1 MRSVAALLLVAL
13 IQGLPAYVRE
23 GNRVETEFHG
33 YTDRL
38 TRFFQNL
45 RATVEHEV
53 SSDEAAALLRRLET
67 PPPSPGVY
75 GYQMLPEIEE
85 IPPAPTPIRTFSY
98 SWPITQGYIQGEETR
113 LERAKLD
120 LARVSRLSPA
130 QKSGLLSD
138 LIDQYV
144 ELVRN
149 QKTVDQY
156 IEYNRFWQRSIV
168 ESRSRFDKM
177 TELYNLL
184 KSGNPDTAGTIREAL
199 GRPDAPRFLRIRRD
213 GPNQITL
220 QVRVYTDISDDTYLM
235 RVRSVIEDI
244 WRAEEDG
251 MKYAL
256 EMELRKIAPADLY
269 RGRNV
274 PRPGDHFDVDKHV
287 ARFPSDGG
295 VLTTAAEFTYGS
307 VGRYVALGPGDL
319 APRTLGH
326 EFGHILGFNDGY
338 IRGYSDLGEKGFE
351 ILELTA
357 FFDDIMSA
365 PREGHVQPTHFKLLM
380 EALK

>member
-1 MRSVAALLLVAL
+1 MRSVVALLLAALL
-13 IQGLPAYVRE
+13 QGLPAYVRE

-45 RATVEHEV
+45 RSNVEREL
-53 SSDEAAALLRRLET
+53 SADDASALLRRLET
-67 PPPSPGVY
+67 PPSPALIY
-75 GYQMLPEIEE
+75 GYQMLPKIVD
-85 IPPAPTPIRTFSY
+85 IPVSPTPIRTFSY
-98 SWPITQGYIQGEETR
+98 SWPITQGYIQGEEAR
-113 LERAKLD
+113 LDRAKAD
-120 LARVSRLSPA
+120 LARVAFVPA
-130 QKSGLLSD
+130 GQKFSVLSD
-138 LIDQYV
+138 LIDQYS

-177 TELYNLL
+177 TQLYNLL
-184 KSGNPDTAGTIREAL
+184 KAGNPDTAGTIREAL
-199 GRPDAPRFLRIRRD
+199 GKPDAPRFLRIRRE
-213 GPNQITL
+213 GPNHIVL
-220 QVRVYTDISDDTYLM
+220 QVRVYTDITDDAYLTQ
-235 RVRSVIEDI
+235 VRAVIEGI
-244 WRAEEDG
+244 WRTEADG
-251 MKYAL
+251 MRYEL
-256 EMELRKIAPADLY
+256 EMELRKIAPTDLY
-269 RGRNV
+269 RSRNV
-274 PRPGDHFDVDKHV
+274 PRPGDHLDVDKHV
-287 ARFPSDGG
+287 ARFPNDGG
-295 VLTTAAEFTYGS
+295 VITTAAEFTYGS

>member
-1 MRSVAALLLVAL
+1 MRSVATLLLMTL
-13 IQGLPAYVRE
+13 LQGLPAYVRE
-23 GNRVETEFHG
+23 GNRVETQFHG

-45 RATVEHEV
+45 RATVEREM
-53 SSDEAAALLRRLET
+53 SDADAAALLRRLET
-67 PPPSPGVY
+67 PPPSAGVY
-75 GYQMLPEIEE
+75 GYQMLPKIVE
-85 IPPAPTPIRTFSY
+85 IPSTPTPIRTFSY
-98 SWPITQGYIQGEETR
+98 SWPITEGYIGGEEAR

-120 LARVSRLSPA
+120 LARIPQVPAA
-130 QKSGLLSD
+130 QKTGLLSD
-138 LIDQYV
+138 LVDQYA
-144 ELVRN
+144 ELIRN

-184 KSGNPDTAGTIREAL
+184 KAGNPDTAGTIRQAL
-199 GRPDAPRFLRIRRD
+199 GRPDAPRFIRIKRQS
-213 GPNQITL
+213 PNHVVL
-220 QVRVYTDISDDTYLM
+220 QVRVYTDILDDTYLTYA
-235 RVRSVIEDI
+235 RAVIEDI
-244 WRAEEDG
+244 WRAEADG
-251 MKYAL
+251 VKYEL
-256 EMELRKIAPADLY
+256 EMELRKVAPADLY

-274 PRPGDHFDVDKHV
+274 PRPGDHLDVDKHV
-287 ARFPSDGG
+287 ARFPNDGG

-338 IRGYSDLGEKGFE
+338 IRGYSDLGDKGFE

-365 PREGHVQPTHFKLLM
+365 PREGHVQSTHFKLLM

>member
-45 RATVEHEV
+45 RATVDREV
-53 SSDEAAALLRRLET
+53 PSAEAAALLRRLET
-67 PPPSPGVY
+67 PPPSPGIY
-75 GYQMLPEIEE
+75 GYQMLPKIVD
-85 IPPAPTPIRTFSY
+85 IPQTPTPIRTFSY

-120 LARVSRLSPA
+120 LARVSQASPA
-130 QKSGLLSD
+130 QKSALLSD

-168 ESRSRFDKM
+168 ESRGRFDKM

-199 GRPDAPRFLRIRRD
+199 GRPDAPRFIRIKRD
-213 GPNQITL
+213 GPNQIIL
-220 QVRVYTDISDDTYLM
+220 QVRVYTDIPDDTYLM
-235 RVRSVIEDI
+235 RVRSVVEDI

-256 EMELRKIAPADLY
+256 EMELRKVAPADLY

-319 APRTLGH
+319 APRTLAH

-351 ILELTA
+351 IMELTA